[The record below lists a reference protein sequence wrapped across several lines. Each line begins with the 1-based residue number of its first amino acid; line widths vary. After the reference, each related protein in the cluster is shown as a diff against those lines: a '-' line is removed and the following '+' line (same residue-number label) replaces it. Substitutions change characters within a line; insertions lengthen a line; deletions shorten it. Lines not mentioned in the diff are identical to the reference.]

1 MSEITAITPQVK
13 DKTRCNIY
21 LDGQYYCPLKFE
33 VVVQYR
39 LKVGQ
44 TVTEYYLNEIQ
55 LESEKSVALDK
66 AMTYLTA
73 SQKTEKQVSDYL
85 YRKGYLPAVVKYV
98 LEKLREYRFVD
109 DKDYAET
116 YVENS
121 SFRKGKRLIQVDLY
135 KKGISKEQIEE
146 ALDGL
151 DGENQLAGASAIA
164 QKYMRSKEPTR
175 ENLAKAFRY
184 LMSKG
189 FDYEVSRKALES
201 LGNLGEDEE

>member
-39 LKVGQ
+39 LKVGM
-44 TVTEYYLNEIQ
+44 TVSEGFLNEIQ
-55 LESEKSVALDK
+55 LESEKSTALDK

-73 SQKTEKQVSDYL
+73 AQKTEKQVKDYL
-85 YRKGYLPAVVKYV
+85 YKKGYLPAVVKYV

-121 SFRKGKRLIQVDLY
+121 SARKGKRLIQVDLY
-135 KKGISKEQIEE
+135 KKGISKEQIED
-146 ALDGL
+146 AMQTLDE
-151 DGENQLAGASAIA
+151 ENQFAGACAIA
-164 QKYMRSKEPTR
+164 EKYMRSKEATR
-175 ENLAKAFRY
+175 ENFAKAFRY

-189 FDYEVSRKALES
+189 FDYEISRKALDK
-201 LGNLGEDEE
+201 LGRNEDEDE

>member
-33 VVVQYR
+33 VVVQHR
-39 LKVGQ
+39 LKVGMS
-44 TVTEYYLNEIQ
+44 VSEGFLNEIQ
-55 LESEKSVALDK
+55 LESEKSTALDK

-73 SQKTEKQVSDYL
+73 AQKTEKQVKDYL
-85 YRKGYLPAVVKYV
+85 YKKGYLPAVVKYV

-121 SFRKGKRLIQVDLY
+121 SARKGKRLIQVDLY
-135 KKGISKEQIEE
+135 KKGISKEQIED
-146 ALDGL
+146 AMQTLD
-151 DGENQLAGASAIA
+151 EESQFAGACAIA
-164 QKYMRSKEPTR
+164 EKYMRSKEPTR
-175 ENLAKAFRY
+175 ENFAKAFRY

-189 FDYEVSRKALES
+189 FDYEVSRKALDR
-201 LGNLGEDEE
+201 LGRSEDEDE

>member
-13 DKTRCNIY
+13 DKTRCNIF

-44 TVTEYYLNEIQ
+44 TVNEGFLNEIQ

-73 SQKTEKQVSDYL
+73 AQKTEKQVRDYL

-98 LEKLREYRFVD
+98 MEKLREYRFVD

-121 SFRKGKRLIQVDLY
+121 SSRKGKRLIQVDLY
-135 KKGISKEQIEE
+135 KKGISKEQIED
-146 ALDGL
+146 AMQSLD
-151 DGENQLAGASAIA
+151 EESQLSGASAIA
-164 QKYMRSKEPTR
+164 EKYMRSKEPTR
-175 ENLAKAFRY
+175 ENFAKAFRY

-189 FDYEVSRKALES
+189 FDYDVARKALDG
-201 LGNLGEDEE
+201 LGREDDEV

>member
-13 DKTRCNIY
+13 DKTRCNIF
-21 LDGQYYCPLKFE
+21 LDGQYYFPLKFE

-39 LKVGQ
+39 LKVGR
-44 TVTEYYLNEIQ
+44 TVTEGFLNEIQ
-55 LESEKSVALDK
+55 LESEKSTALDK

-73 SQKTEKQVSDYL
+73 SQKTEKQVRDYL

-121 SFRKGKRLIQVDLY
+121 SSKKGKRLIQVDLY
-135 KKGISKEQIEE
+135 KKGIAKEQIEDAME
-146 ALDGL
+146 SID
-151 DGENQLAGASAIA
+151 DESQLSCASAIA
-164 QKYMRSKEPTR
+164 EKYMRSKEPTR
-175 ENLAKAFRY
+175 ENFAKAFRY

-189 FDYEVSRKALES
+189 FDYDVARKALDG
-201 LGNLGEDEE
+201 LGRNEDDE